1 MNLNCRMLAIAF
13 LASFICSKMAN
24 GAASTGWQPTST
36 VEIISAASAGSVH
49 DRLARIAMRLIQEE
63 KLVSPPLTVVNRAG
77 GGGAIALS
85 FLDQKRGNFHFFT
98 TMSGTLSTS
107 HISGNS
113 KFNYTDFTL
122 LAVMFDDFNI
132 FTVKGDSP
140 IKSGADLLAKLG
152 ADAKS
157 VSFAFAPALGNY
169 NHIAVARLAKAAKAD
184 VSQLR
189 TVVFDGG
196 GKAATALLGGHVDV
210 LVGGAGNV
218 VGHIQSGKLRAIG
231 YSAPQRN
238 TLKELSSVPTWR
250 EQGIDLVSGN
260 PYFFLGPKDLKQH
273 EVDFWG
279 RLFENITKTAE
290 WKSNAEKNSWFSLGL
305 SGAAG
310 KKYLDE
316 QYNEYKA
323 TLHEIGLAK

>member
-1 MNLNCRMLAIAF
+1 MRLDIKLAAF
-13 LASFICSKMAN
+13 VLFAPLAC
-24 GAASTGWQPTST
+24 GQAAYSATPSGWQPST
-36 VEIISAASAGSVH
+36 NVEIISAASAGSVH
-49 DRLARIAMRLIQEE
+49 DRLARITMRLLQEE
-63 KLVSPPLTVVNRAG
+63 KLVSTPLTVVNRQG

-85 FLDQKRGNFHFFT
+85 FLEQRRGNPHYFT

-107 HISGNS
+107 HITGSS
-113 KFNYTDFTL
+113 KFNYSDFTL

-132 FTVKGDSP
+132 FSVRGDSP
-140 IKSGADLLAKLG
+140 IKNGADLLAKLK

-169 NHIAVARLAKAAKAD
+169 NHIAVARLAKAANAD

-218 VGHIQSGKLRAIG
+218 VGHIQSSKVRALG

-238 TLKELSSVPTWR
+238 VLKELSSVPTWR
-250 EQGIDLVSGN
+250 EQGVDLVSGN
-260 PYFFLGPKDLKQH
+260 PYFFLGPKELKQI
-273 EVDFWG
+273 EVEYWG
-279 RLFENITKTAE
+279 RLFEHVTKSAE
-290 WKSNAEKNSWFSLGL
+290 WKSQAERNSWFSLGL

-316 QYNEYKA
+316 QYGEYKS